1 MCDKV
6 GDCADGLK
14 ILHRRLE
21 RAWAVGK
28 IRSVAK
34 MAEKNEPKRKYNI
47 WGDNGEVK
55 IIDMGY
61 DYHTNVPTQM
71 IVRSEVAKNGR
82 KNDRA

>member
-1 MCDKV
+1 
-6 GDCADGLK
+6 
-14 ILHRRLE
+14 
-21 RAWAVGK
+21 
-28 IRSVAK
+28 

-47 WGDNGEVK
+47 WVDNGEVK